1 MVLPVSS
8 LDEVFGARAAIVVPD
23 VIGAAGAADVRARLE
38 RGGFR
43 RYALVD
49 RGSYAWTDD
58 VDEPALV
65 AELATIAGEVTGV
78 APDVAP
84 DVGSVVAI
92 RLGPGDYVLAHH
104 DPCARARAGAADRL
118 VELVL
123 DVSATATAG
132 AEVHY
137 RRHGQLFHRVPSQP
151 GALSVV
157 ERDAGIT
164 SHHTYVTKRNTTAGV
179 TRLVVRLRLRSP

>member
-8 LDEVFGARAAIVVPD
+8 LDELFGARAAVVVPD
-23 VIGAAGAADVRARLE
+23 AIGADRAADVRARLE

-58 VDEPALV
+58 VDEPALI
-65 AELATIAGEVTGV
+65 AELAAIAGEITGV
-78 APDVAP
+78 APEVA
-84 DVGSVVAI
+84 SVLAL

-104 DPCARARAGAADRL
+104 DPCARTAIHADARQ

-132 AEVHY
+132 AEMHY
-137 RRHGQLFHRVPSQP
+137 RRHGQLFHRAPSQP
-151 GALSVV
+151 GALSIV
-157 ERDAGIT
+157 ERDAGVT
-164 SHHTYVTKRNTTAGV
+164 SHHTYVTKRNTTTGV
-179 TRLVVRLRLRSP
+179 TRLVVRLKSS